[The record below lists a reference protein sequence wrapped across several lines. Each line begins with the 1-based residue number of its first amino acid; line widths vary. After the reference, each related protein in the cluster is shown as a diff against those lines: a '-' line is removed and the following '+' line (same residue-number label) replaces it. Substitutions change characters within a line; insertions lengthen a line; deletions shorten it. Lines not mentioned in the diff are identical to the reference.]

1 MNESS
6 RKTNYR
12 IASLLFYISAI
23 ILTVMIG
30 GNFYQYISLIVG
42 ILILETAIYLFTIS
56 LINYLYRDN

>member
-12 IASLLFYISAI
+12 IASLLFYVSAI

-30 GNFYQYISLIVG
+30 GNFYQYISLIDG

>member
-42 ILILETAIYLFTIS
+42 ILILETVIYLFTIS
-56 LINYLYRDN
+56 LINYIYRDN